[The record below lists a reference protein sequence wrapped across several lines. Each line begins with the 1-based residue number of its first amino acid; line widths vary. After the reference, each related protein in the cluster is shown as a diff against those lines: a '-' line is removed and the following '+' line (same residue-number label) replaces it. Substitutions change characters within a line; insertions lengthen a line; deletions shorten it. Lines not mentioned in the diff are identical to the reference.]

1 LNIEKTK
8 IMYKVP
14 IDFLSNVR
22 KQLESNNKEL
32 ENLYNR
38 VKDSS
43 DYKRIEKKM
52 IENEKLIRIIKLNY
66 E

>member
-1 LNIEKTK
+1 
-8 IMYKVP
+8 MYKVP

>member
-1 LNIEKTK
+1 
-8 IMYKVP
+8 MYKVP
-14 IDFLSNVR
+14 IDFLAKVK
-22 KQLESNNKEL
+22 KQLENNNKEL

-43 DYKRIEKKM
+43 DYKRLEKNM
-52 IENEKLIRIIKLNY
+52 IENEKLIKIIKLNY

>member
-1 LNIEKTK
+1 
-8 IMYKVP
+8 MYKVP
-14 IDFLSNVR
+14 IDFLSKVR

-38 VKDSS
+38 VNDSS
-43 DYKRIEKKM
+43 DYKRVEKNM
-52 IENEKLIRIIKLNY
+52 IENEKLIKIIKLNY

>member
-1 LNIEKTK
+1 
-8 IMYKVP
+8 MYKVP
-14 IDFLSNVR
+14 IDFLSKVR

-43 DYKRIEKKM
+43 DYKRVEKNM
-52 IENEKLIRIIKLNY
+52 IENEKLIKIIKLNY

>member
-1 LNIEKTK
+1 
-8 IMYKVP
+8 MYKVP
-14 IDFLSNVR
+14 IDFLSKVR
-22 KQLESNNKEL
+22 KQLENNNKEL

-43 DYKRIEKKM
+43 DYKRLEKNM
-52 IENEKLIRIIKLNY
+52 IENEKLIKIIKLNY

>member
-1 LNIEKTK
+1 
-8 IMYKVP
+8 MYKVP
-14 IDFLSNVR
+14 IDFLSKVK
-22 KQLESNNKEL
+22 KQLENNNKEL

-43 DYKRIEKKM
+43 DYRRVEKNM
-52 IENEKLIRIIKLNY
+52 IENEKLIKIIKLNY

>member
-1 LNIEKTK
+1 
-8 IMYKVP
+8 MYKVP
-14 IDFLSNVR
+14 IDFLSKVR

-43 DYKRIEKKM
+43 DYRRVEKNM
-52 IENEKLIRIIKLNY
+52 IENEKLIKIIKLNY

>member
-1 LNIEKTK
+1 
-8 IMYKVP
+8 MYKVP
-14 IDFLSNVR
+14 IDFLSKVR

-38 VKDSS
+38 VKNVSQ
-43 DYKRIEKKM
+43 YRKLEKKM

>member
-1 LNIEKTK
+1 
-8 IMYKVP
+8 MYKVP
-14 IDFLSNVR
+14 IDFLSKVK
-22 KQLESNNKEL
+22 KQLENNNKEL

-43 DYKRIEKKM
+43 DYKRVEKNM
-52 IENEKLIRIIKLNY
+52 IENEKLIKIIKLNY

>member
-1 LNIEKTK
+1 
-8 IMYKVP
+8 MYKVP
-14 IDFLSNVR
+14 IDFLSKVR

-43 DYKRIEKKM
+43 DYKRIEKKIM
-52 IENEKLIRIIKLNY
+52 DNDKIIEIIKLNY

>member
-1 LNIEKTK
+1 
-8 IMYKVP
+8 MYKVP
-14 IDFLSNVR
+14 IDFLSKVR

-38 VKDSS
+38 VKDTS
-43 DYKRIEKKM
+43 DYKRLEKK
-52 IENEKLIRIIKLNY
+52 INDNDKLIEIIKLNY

>member
-1 LNIEKTK
+1 
-8 IMYKVP
+8 MYKVP
-14 IDFLSNVR
+14 IDFLSKVR

-43 DYKRIEKKM
+43 DYKRLEKKINDNDKI
-52 IENEKLIRIIKLNY
+52 IEIIKLNY